1 MATNPLADIV
11 MAAAL
16 LKGAAPQFYSQL
28 CDALRAY
35 EVQSIAEILSSD
47 VPHEMFRAQGKIKT
61 IQQLRKHLNEC
72 TQLRD
77 TYTRRDSNGRPSP
90 AG

>member
-1 MATNPLADIV
+1 MAANPLVDIV
-11 MAAAL
+11 MAAAQ
-16 LKGAAPQFYSQL
+16 LKAAAPQFYVQL
-28 CDALRAY
+28 CDALRSY
-35 EVQSIAEILSSD
+35 EVQGITEMLASD

-72 TQLRD
+72 TEMRE
-77 TYTRRDSNGRPSP
+77 TFTRRDANARSTA